1 MIILATANE
10 LIPFPVDPSTR
21 LLVGILTAFGSMA
34 CWVITSLSF
43 TTAGKRFGSTS
54 VNVVRSVL
62 AAIFLFILVRILSG
76 SFLPFSLSFEIV
88 LLSISGILGLALGD
102 QLIFAAFNRAG
113 PRLTLLVLN
122 LVPVVT
128 AFLAWPTLNE
138 PLNPFGWIGILLT
151 IAGVAWVVSDRPKDI
166 EEIIK
171 VDANYSP
178 RLGITLA
185 LIGVVSVSIG
195 NVLAKQGM
203 TPGDGAD
210 RIGPLVAQ
218 DVRMLAGAAAILF
231 MAAIAG
237 ASSRAIG
244 TPPLPDAS
252 KRPSRHIAV
261 AALLAGTA
269 LGPILGIILF
279 LYSAA
284 LIKLAVTTTIIAL
297 TPVAILPF
305 SHLVEYSPV
314 TRRAVFGALLGVA
327 GVVLLTFSEP
337 ITVVEIEGVI
347 PLPQAMGS
355 ETVHSNQD
363 E

>member
-1 MIILATANE
+1 MLLLATANE
-10 LIPFPVDPSTR
+10 LIPLPVDPSTR
-21 LLVGILTAFGSMA
+21 LLVGILTALGSMA

-62 AAIFLFILVRILSG
+62 AAIFLFFVVKQLSG
-76 SFLPFSLSFEIV
+76 SFFPFDLSLEILLLSLSGV
-88 LLSISGILGLALGD
+88 LGLAVGD

-122 LVPVVT
+122 LVPVAT
-128 AFLAWPTLNE
+128 AFLAWPTLGE

-151 IAGVAWVVSDRPKDI
+151 IIGVAWVVSDQPKDVEKI
-166 EEIIK
+166 LK

-185 LIGVVSVSIG
+185 LMGVISVSIG

-203 TPGDGAD
+203 TPSESGD
-210 RIGPLVAQ
+210 RIGALIAQ
-218 DVRMLAGAAAILF
+218 DVRMLAGAAAIVF
-231 MAAIAG
+231 MAVIAG
-237 ASSRAIG
+237 ACARTIG
-244 TPPLPDAS
+244 TPPLPDPS
-252 KRPSRHIAV
+252 KRPARSLAIAT
-261 AALLAGTA
+261 LLLGTA

-284 LIKLAVTTTIIAL
+284 LIKLAVTTTIVAL
-297 TPVAILPF
+297 TPIAILPF
-305 SHLVEYSPV
+305 SHLVEHSPV
-314 TRRAVFGALLGVA
+314 TRKAVFGALLGVA

-337 ITVVEIEGVI
+337 VSSEGVSATDST
-347 PLPQAMGS
+347 PEVVSS
-355 ETVHSNQD
+355 EKLHSMHND
-363 E
+363 

>member
-1 MIILATANE
+1 MLLLASANE
-10 LIPFPVDPSTR
+10 LIPLPSDPSTR

-62 AAIFLFILVRILSG
+62 AAIFLLLLVAHLSG
-76 SFLPFSLSFEIV
+76 SFFPFQFSLEII
-88 LLSISGILGLALGD
+88 LLAVSGILGLAVGD
-102 QLIFAAFNRAG
+102 QLIFASFNRAG

-122 LVPVVT
+122 LVPVAT
-128 AFLAWPTLNE
+128 AFLAWPLLNE
-138 PLNPFGWIGILLT
+138 PLNPYGWTGMLLT
-151 IAGVAWVVSDRPKDI
+151 IVGVAWVVVDQPGDRD
-166 EEIIK
+166 EILK
-171 VDANYSP
+171 VDGNYSP
-178 RLGITLA
+178 RLGVILA
-185 LIGVVSVSIG
+185 LMGVVSVSIG

-203 TPGDGAD
+203 APGDGPD
-210 RIGPLVAQ
+210 RIGALVAQ
-218 DVRMLAGAAAILF
+218 DVRMLAGALAILV

-237 ASSRAIG
+237 ACSKRIG
-244 TPPLPDAS
+244 TPPLPDPS
-252 KRPSRHIAV
+252 QRPGM
-261 AALLAGTA
+261 ALATGTLLIGTA

-284 LIKLAVTTTIIAL
+284 LIKLAVTTTIVAL

-305 SHLVEYSPV
+305 SHLVEHSPV
-314 TRRAVFGALLGVA
+314 TRKAVLGAMLGVA

-337 ITVVEIEGVI
+337 AAIEESQWTDPPGQKES
-347 PLPQAMGS
+347 PDTL
-355 ETVHSNQD
+355 HSTTN